1 MLDMEQKRGDPTN
14 NSKEDVEERVIMA
27 ITQWNPFSEF
37 VSLREAMDR
46 LFNESLVRSNGA
58 LGRSGVTPPYD
69 LYETEDGLTFR
80 FAMPGIRP
88 EDVDITVNQGTLSVK
103 GTYTPW
109 GGEEQ
114 KNWIWH
120 VRGLPQSGEFQY
132 AFRLPA
138 AVDADR
144 AEAHFEHGVLTLTL
158 PKAEAARPKR
168 IAIAAPAK
176 S

>member
-1 MLDMEQKRGDPTN
+1 
-14 NSKEDVEERVIMA
+14 MA
-27 ITQWNPFSEF
+27 ITQWSPLSEF

-46 LFNESLVRSNGA
+46 LFNESMVRPNGTF
-58 LGRSGVTPPYD
+58 GRTSAPYD

-80 FAMPGIRP
+80 FAVPGIRP
-88 EDVDITVNQGTLSVK
+88 EDVEVTVHQGMLTVK
-103 GTYTPW
+103 GTYPQ

-120 VRGLPQSGEFQY
+120 VRGLPQGGEWQY
-132 AFRLPA
+132 SFRLPT

-144 AEAHFEHGVLTLTL
+144 AEASFDYGILTLNL
-158 PKAEAARPKR
+158 PKAEAAKPKR
-168 IAIAAPAK
+168 IQIGAPAQ